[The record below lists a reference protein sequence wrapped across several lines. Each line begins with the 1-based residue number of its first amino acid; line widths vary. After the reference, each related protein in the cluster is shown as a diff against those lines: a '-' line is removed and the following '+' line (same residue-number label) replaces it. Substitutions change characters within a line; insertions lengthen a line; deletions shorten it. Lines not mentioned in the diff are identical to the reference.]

1 MGILAAQRSR
11 PGRHRKPPSRRRRAA
26 FIAAALLVLS
36 SVPGRTAEASQ
47 PSLPG
52 PSLQQVN
59 TAIALA
65 EGYLDGLYKPLP
77 DGQAVQ
83 SEDYGLPLRVYFPGY
98 DRWVLLG
105 QGHAGDC
112 LPKCSGASSITPG
125 ASSTTTET
133 YTVSFASP
141 STSDALRIAVVL
153 DWAAA
158 PGRFSI
164 TVSDPQQTD
173 TRTSAQLW
181 LDDVPLATYASDSST
196 APVVRSFPTASRSL
210 LRSLRYTVRHGT
222 QEAYLYAVLRGDS
235 VRADQLAAFLRAN
248 GFTPGVDLRATIF
261 GAGRQLPGDLP
272 FVASGRDNVYAD
284 CDHLPAAGT
293 TAYPYT
299 SKICMLGVDTFL
311 QAGRG
316 DPFLQAT
323 QALQTL
329 TKYRNPYHPYPV
341 LISLGLEGST
351 PTETADH
358 LEQLWTKVGYG
369 IPACTPLGCEL
380 GRASGLRT
388 FVFGSL
394 EATLGY
400 QDGQISRQHYAD
412 AVAANAI
419 AAQIGSS
426 GTIRAA
432 DRTWVRPMQ
441 AGAFPIYWD
450 ADHRFVPT
458 TGLTQS
464 VTDMLSMPPEYA
476 GELVS
481 DSETT
486 FDGYAFL
493 VTYRCARFAVGCTD
507 IG

>member
-1 MGILAAQRSR
+1 M
-11 PGRHRKPPSRRRRAA
+11 
-26 FIAAALLVLS
+26 
-36 SVPGRTAEASQ
+36 
-47 PSLPG
+47 PG

-59 TAIALA
+59 TALALA
-65 EGYLDGLYKPLP
+65 QGYLDGLYKPLP

-112 LPKCSGASSITPG
+112 LPKCSGASSITTG
-125 ASSTTTET
+125 ASSATTET

-141 STSDALRIAVVL
+141 STSDALRITVAL
-153 DWAAA
+153 NWAAA
-158 PGRFSI
+158 PGRFSV
-164 TVSDPQQTD
+164 TVSDPRLND
-173 TRTSAQLW
+173 SRTSAQLW
-181 LDDVPLATYASDSST
+181 LDDVPLATYSSST
-196 APVVRSFPTASRSL
+196 STGPVVRSFPTAARSL
-210 LRSLRYTVRHGT
+210 LRSLRYTVRHAT
-222 QEAYLYAVLRGDS
+222 QEAYLYAVVRGDS
-235 VRADQLAAFLRAN
+235 VRAGRLAAFLRAN

-261 GAGRQLPGDLP
+261 GAGQQLPGDLP
-272 FVASGRDNVYAD
+272 FVASGRNNAYAD
-284 CDHLPAAGT
+284 CDHLPAAST

-311 QAGRG
+311 LAGRR

-329 TKYRNPYHPYPV
+329 TKYRNPHHRYPV
-341 LISLGLEGST
+341 LISLGLQGST
-351 PTETADH
+351 PTQTAHH
-358 LEQLWTKVGYG
+358 LEQLWAKVGYG

-380 GRASGLRT
+380 SRASGLRT

-400 QDGQISRQHYAD
+400 QYGQVSRQHYAD
-412 AVAANAI
+412 AVAEQAV
-419 AAQIGSS
+419 AAQVGSS
-426 GTIRAA
+426 GTITAA
-432 DRTWVRPMQ
+432 GRTWVRPAQ

-464 VTDMLSMPPEYA
+464 ATDMLSMPPEYA
-476 GELVS
+476 GAVVS

-486 FDGYAFL
+486 FDGYAFR
-493 VTYRCARFAVGCTD
+493 VTYRCARFAVGCTH